1 MSKPGEKGKC
11 VTCPYLYIGKEE
23 MYASC
28 LFKNSRHIC
37 NVDRSNEEPGLRHR
51 ELRVK
56 YEGQLV
62 RILKEKKNPYWC
74 PLRQEEF

>member
-11 VTCPYLYIGKEE
+11 VTCRHLYMGDEK

-51 ELRVK
+51 QLK
-56 YEGQLV
+56 QIYEGKLIL
-62 RILKEKKNPYWC
+62 ILKNKINPYWC